1 MKKSYLVMM
10 ALLTAS
16 MLCYSADFKPSPES
30 AAANAN
36 RTLVFIP
43 KTTNSQFWVA
53 IWDGAKKA
61 AKELG
66 YKAVLFQGVATGS
79 DVVGQLNLL
88 NDVATSKP
96 AGILVAAIDSKSL
109 KEPVEK
115 AIASGVPVVTVNSG
129 VASDKV
135 KVHVATDN
143 YSAAASAAD
152 ALAEL
157 MGGKGVVADI
167 GIDAGSQTGRERENG
182 FRETMMKKYPDIKV
196 LPVQYSMG
204 DVSKAMN
211 TISDLVTGNPTIS
224 GIYCAQDA
232 GATGVGQFLKQRG
245 MEMKNKIKFVAFD
258 ASPDEFLLALEGY
271 IDGMIVQDPFSQGY
285 GGVYAIDA
293 VINGRPITQ
302 SFIAT
307 PTKLIT
313 KQNMT
318 EPEIY
323 DLLANNAVILKV
335 MDAKGIKR
343 K

>member
-1 MKKSYLVMM
+1 MI
-10 ALLTAS
+10 ALMTAS
-16 MLCYSADFKPSPES
+16 LFCQAADFKPTPASM
-30 AAANAN
+30 AANAN

-43 KTTNSQFWVA
+43 KTTSSQFWVA

-96 AGILVAAIDSKSL
+96 AGILVAAIDSKSM

-135 KVHVATDN
+135 KAHVATDN
-143 YSAAASAAD
+143 YSAAASGAD
-152 ALAEL
+152 ALAAL
-157 MGGKGVVADI
+157 MGGKGIVADI

-182 FRETMMKKYPDIKV
+182 FRETMLKKYPEIKL

-211 TISDLVTGNPTIS
+211 TIADLVTGNPGIT

-232 GATGVGQFLKQRG
+232 AGTGVGQYLKQRG
-245 MEMKNKIKFVAFD
+245 MEAKSKIKHVAFD
-258 ASPDEFLLALEGY
+258 ASPDEFNLALEGY

-285 GGVYAIDA
+285 EGVYAIDA
-293 VINGRPITQ
+293 VINGRPITK

-313 KQNMT
+313 KENMS

-335 MDAKGIKR
+335 MNAKGIKR